1 MSEERLLYV
10 NVETSGG
17 RIHQFVLPE
26 SKARDLRN
34 QWLYADEP
42 TIIGITYKGTDYS
55 FATQHICLMTV
66 EV

>member
-1 MSEERLLYV
+1 MSTERLLYV

-17 RIHQFVLPE
+17 QLHQFILPE

-34 QWLYADEP
+34 QWLYTDGP
-42 TIIGITYKGTDYS
+42 TIIGVTYKGVDYS
-55 FATQHICLMTV
+55 FAASHICLMTV